1 MDVRKKFK
9 VKNKQIAD
17 LCQLFKETE
26 DVEERNKISEKIK
39 KLELETKKLETKMIR
54 RVHKTVIKIDKKKML
69 IFNIGVDIST
79 PI

>member
-26 DVEERNKISEKIK
+26 DVEERNNISEKIK

-54 RVHKTVIKIDKKKML
+54 RVHKTVIKIDKKRC
-69 IFNIGVDIST
+69 
-79 PI
+79 

>member
-26 DVEERNKISEKIK
+26 EVEERNKISEKIK
-39 KLELETKKLETKMIR
+39 KLELETKNLETKMIR
-54 RVHKTVIKIDKKKML
+54 RVHKTVIKIDKKRC
-69 IFNIGVDIST
+69 
-79 PI
+79 

>member
-9 VKNKQIAD
+9 VKNKQISD

-39 KLELETKKLETKMIR
+39 KLELETKNLETKMIR
-54 RVHKTVIKIDKKKML
+54 RVHKTVIKIDKKRC
-69 IFNIGVDIST
+69 
-79 PI
+79 

>member
-17 LCQLFKETE
+17 LCQSFKETE

-39 KLELETKKLETKMIR
+39 KLELETKNLETKMIR
-54 RVHKTVIKIDKKKML
+54 RVHKTVIKIDKKRC
-69 IFNIGVDIST
+69 
-79 PI
+79 